1 MKPASFL
8 PAWAFLV
15 AALAAGALLAD
26 NIPAPHEVTPRP
38 RLGREGV
45 SMRLPGG
52 TTVRPADFSTRI
64 PLAGSWKFKGLD
76 RQATPFGPITDA
88 ERALLSPETD
98 DTTWDSIAVP
108 LNWWADPRFAYQTA
122 FDKDEIYFRGY
133 YRRTIHVPDPADGKR
148 RFLRFEEIGAE
159 ADIFVN
165 GSTAGHH
172 LGDFIPCEVE
182 ITRFLKPGD
191 NLVAVRVLADFGP
204 ESKDGEN
211 RYTRPYGARWDH
223 TCIKGGIWHDANL
236 VEEPQVRIAE
246 ALIDPADDFSSVRIR
261 GILDNAGPSATFTL
275 AAALVEDSPEGHSPF
290 SIFHSPFALAPGANP
305 FDITVPAQAP
315 KPWSPDN
322 PALYWAALALT
333 DAAGRTVSAHLERFG
348 FRTMRIEGGRFVLN
362 GKPVFLVG
370 DSLHSLHYG
379 GNGTDEA
386 VARLRRDLLAHKAN
400 GANMVRTAHMP
411 AIPKVYDFAD
421 EIGLMIYDEWA
432 NSFCNAIVEEDF
444 ERNNL
449 PALEAWIH
457 RDYNHPCVV
466 LWSLGNE
473 VKHQKPEVAR
483 QLDKQYDL
491 AKRLDGQ
498 KRPMCA
504 FSGVADTWNY
514 GDDRVKTD
522 FLDTHDYLGIDGDCW
537 PTWFLSMNRHHAD
550 MAKTFGENGELTM
563 PLIMWECIGAGWDI
577 RHDDDMTP
585 GDRARYLEWMRKWSH
600 WGAPPG
606 IPFSASCGLLPLL
619 DRSRGRHY
627 AQSYLA
633 TRLCELFRQDRRL
646 AGFAP
651 WFADATVP
659 GATRWTQ
666 QAYPLLRNNAT
677 DDGRLM
683 FRQLLSPGAKD
694 VECVVVN
701 DTGDPLDDAKI
712 SVSLWT
718 EPGGEVALGD
728 VVFES
733 VGVFEEGVRPF
744 RLAIPGG
751 FSGDGEVRLRLTLPD
766 GRESL
771 NGYAVRLHPIE
782 KAMAPP
788 KIAPLRQGGG
798 HGVAGGSTADE
809 PSALRQVADE
819 PSALRQGIA
828 LAAPDA
834 RLEAILDRLAIPHP
848 AGVAWPDSGA
858 VVVPPGASYDGDAAR
873 AFVEGGG
880 TLLLLE
886 PADTLLSGF
895 PPLYVAPGTNHLVE
909 IVVPSHPVF
918 DGLAQADFDTWAEN
932 PLGIPVPRMACLL
945 GEGVLLCRPRYIR
958 GQNQHGMALCEYTV
972 GKGRLLVSTLDA
984 TRLWGEN
991 GAATRYLRNLL
1002 AYVATGATAPAPSL
1016 LSACCESANFP
1027 SPSPDFPIHL
1037 SFPAYA
1043 ADTADPPSKIV
1054 FLPVLA
1060 SNAWHTLSITFRSDS
1075 PDGLIDIT
1083 IPKSDHSNRLTYT
1096 LPTAFSRGRPVMLRL
1111 DLAKDFHF
1119 VARDAFPLSEAR
1131 GEVIFYNGY
1140 EKEWTPPFPRPAVEA
1155 DILDVRME

>member
-1 MKPASFL
+1 MRMNTKLLSAT
-8 PAWAFLV
+8 
-15 AALAAGALLAD
+15 LAAAIAAEMLLAD
-26 NIPAPHEVTPRP
+26 NIPAPREVTLRP
-38 RLGREGV
+38 RLGRENV
-45 SMRLPGG
+45 EMRLASGE
-52 TTVRPADFSTRI
+52 TVRPSEFVSRI
-64 PLAGSWKFKGLD
+64 SLAGQWKFRGLD
-76 RQATPFGPITDA
+76 RQATPFGPVTDA
-88 ERALLSPETD
+88 ERTLLSPETD
-98 DTTWDSIAVP
+98 DADWESIAVP
-108 LNWWADPRFAYQTA
+108 FNWWADPRFPYGNV

-133 YRRTIHVPDPADGKR
+133 YRRTIDVPDPNDGKR

-165 GSTAGHH
+165 GSFAGSHF
-172 LGDFIPCEVE
+172 GDFIPCEVE
-182 ITRFLKPGD
+182 ITRFLKPGG
-191 NLVAVRVLADFGP
+191 NLIAVRVLADFGP
-204 ESKDGEN
+204 AQKDGVN
-211 RYTRPYGARWDH
+211 TYTRPYGARWDH
-223 TCIKGGIWHDANL
+223 TCIKGGIWHDAYL
-236 VEEPQVRIAE
+236 VEEPLVRISE

-261 GILDNAGPSATFTL
+261 GTIDNVGPAGEFSIV
-275 AAALVEDSPEGHSPF
+275 AALVEDAPATNYAAPCSTSHSSF
-290 SIFHSPFALAPGANP
+290 VNRHSSFN
-305 FDITVPAQAP
+305 FDITVPEQAP
-315 KPWSPDN
+315 KSWSPDDPN
-322 PALYWAALALT
+322 LYWAALALT
-333 DAAGRTVSAHLERFG
+333 DAAGKPVSARLERFG
-348 FRTMRIEGGRFVLN
+348 FRTMRIQGGRFRLN
-362 GKPVFLVG
+362 GKPFYPVG

-379 GNGTDEA
+379 GRGTEEA
-386 VARLRRDLLAHKAN
+386 VARLRRDLAAHKAN
-400 GANMVRTAHMP
+400 GANTLRTAHMP
-411 AIPKVYDFAD
+411 AIPEVYDFAD
-421 EIGLMIYDEWA
+421 EIGLVIYDEWA
-432 NSFCNAIVEEDF
+432 NCFCNHIDEDAF
-444 ERNNL
+444 EQGNL
-449 PALEAWIH
+449 PALEKWIR
-457 RDYNHPCVV
+457 RDYNHPCVA

-473 VKHQKPEVAR
+473 VKHQEPEVAR

-491 AKRLDGQ
+491 AKALDGQ
-498 KRPMCA
+498 RRPMCA

-537 PTWFLSMNRHHAD
+537 PTWFHSMNRHHAN
-550 MAKTFGENGELTM
+550 MAKTFGEDGELKM
-563 PLIMWECIGAGWDI
+563 PLIMWECVGAGWDI
-577 RHDDDMTP
+577 RHDDEMKP
-585 GDRARYLEWMRKWSH
+585 GDRDRYLEWMRKWSH

-659 GATRWTQ
+659 GPTRWNQ
-666 QAYPLLRNNAT
+666 QAYPLLRNNVT

-701 DTGDPLDDAKI
+701 DTGDPLDNAKI
-712 SVSLWT
+712 SVSLWI
-718 EPGGEVALGD
+718 EPGGETPLGD
-728 VVFES
+728 VVFERI
-733 VGVFEEGVRPF
+733 GVFEEGVRPF

-751 FSGDGEVRLRLTLPD
+751 LSGDGEVRLCLTLPD

-771 NGYAVRLHPIE
+771 NGYAVRLHPVE
-782 KAMAPP
+782 EAMANPRN
-788 KIAPLRQGGG
+788 APLREGGG
-798 HGVAGGSTADE
+798 HGMAGGSTAGE
-809 PSALRQVADE
+809 S
-819 PSALRQGIA
+819 SALRQGIA

-834 RLEAILDRLAIPHP
+834 RVEAILDRLAIPHP
-848 AGVAWPDSGA
+848 AGVSWPDSGA
-858 VVVPPGASYDGDAAR
+858 VVVPPGVSYDGDAAR
-873 AFVEGGG
+873 AFVEDGG

-886 PADTLLSGF
+886 PADTLLPGF

-918 DGLAQADFDTWAEN
+918 DGLVQADFDTWAEN

-945 GEGVLLCRPRYIR
+945 GEGVLLCRPRYIK
-958 GQNQHGMALCEYTV
+958 GQNQHGMALCEYAV

-1002 AYVATGATAPAPSL
+1002 AYAATGSTAPAPSL
-1016 LSACCESANFP
+1016 LSACGQSENSP
-1027 SPSPDFPIHL
+1027 SPSPDFPVHI
-1037 SFPAYA
+1037 SFPACT

-1054 FLPVLA
+1054 FLPALA
-1060 SNAWHTLSITFRSDS
+1060 SNAWHTLSITFRSGS

-1083 IPKSDHSNRLTYT
+1083 IPKSDHSNRLTCT
-1096 LPTAFSRGRPVMLRL
+1096 LPTAFSRGRPVTLRL

-1140 EKEWTPPFPRPAVEA
+1140 EKVWTPPFPRPAVEA